1 MPRTVARFTSA
12 RSRSASK
19 RPYRS
24 LYKTEEGRA
33 RLLALYDAAV
43 GRLQGVVDGPVAH
56 RWIDTSVGATH
67 VLEAGPADGPPVVVF
82 QGGNFLNP
90 FTLAWL
96 APLTR
101 RYRLLAPDTVGHPGL
116 SDERRLSPRDASYG
130 RWAQEVLDGLELDR
144 APVVGI
150 SYGAGV
156 ALRLAGV
163 APDRIAAAAL
173 LVPAGFV
180 APPIVPLLG
189 RVVAPMLAYLARPS
203 DARLVRAVRPMFGG
217 RPDPV
222 WTEAIGAVF
231 DHVRLASG
239 MPAPATRAE
248 LHGFAAPTLVLAAER
263 DPFFPGEAVARNA
276 REVVPHAEVS
286 VMAGAAHVPG
296 PGALSAANARIVR
309 LLDGVTAPRGGTDRP
324 AASWHR
330 RS

>member
-1 MPRTVARFTSA
+1 MPRELAAFTSA
-12 RSRSASK
+12 RARRASHGSH
-19 RPYRS
+19 RS
-24 LYKTEEGRA
+24 LYKTAEGRE

-43 GRLQGVVDGPVAH
+43 GRLEVGVDGRVTR
-56 RWIDTSVGATH
+56 RWIDTSFGATH
-67 VLEAGPADGPPVVVF
+67 VLDMGPADAPPLVVF

-90 FTLAWL
+90 LTLAWL
-96 APLTR
+96 APLTE

-130 RWAQEVLDGLELDR
+130 RWAVEVLDGLELDR

-150 SYGAGV
+150 SYGAGI

-180 APPIVPLLG
+180 APPIVPLLR

-203 DARLVRAVRPMFGG
+203 DVRLSRAVRPMFGG
-217 RPDPV
+217 QPDPV

-239 MPAPATRAE
+239 MPTPATRTE
-248 LHGFAAPTLVLAAER
+248 LHAFAAPTLVLAAEL
-263 DPFFPGEAVARNA
+263 DPFFPGEVVARTA
-276 REVVPHAEVS
+276 REVVPHAEVH
-286 VMAGAAHVPG
+286 VMSGEAHVLG
-296 PGALSAANARIVR
+296 SEALRAANARIAHV
-309 LLDGVTAPRGGTDRP
+309 LDAVTAPGG
-324 AASWHR
+324 
-330 RS
+330 RSE

>member
-1 MPRTVARFTSA
+1 MPRSLVRSTSDRPRA
-12 RSRSASK
+12 ASHGGH
-19 RPYRS
+19 RS
-24 LYKTEEGRA
+24 LYKTEEGRE

-43 GRLQGVVDGPVAH
+43 RRLADRVDGPVTR
-56 RWIDTSVGATH
+56 RWIDTSFGATH
-67 VLEAGPADGPPVVVF
+67 VLEAGPHDAPPVVVV

-90 FTLAWL
+90 LTLAWL
-96 APLTR
+96 APLTE

-116 SDERRLSPRDASYG
+116 SDERRPSPRDASYG
-130 RWAQEVLDGLELDR
+130 LWATEVLDGLELGR

-150 SYGAGV
+150 SYGAGI

-203 DARLVRAVRPMFGG
+203 DARLTRAVRPMFGG

-231 DHVRLASG
+231 DHVRLESG
-239 MPAPATRAE
+239 MPTPATRAE
-248 LHGFAAPTLVLAAER
+248 LHGFAAPTLVLAAEH
-263 DPFFPGEAVARNA
+263 DPFFPGEAVARKA
-276 REVVPHAEVS
+276 REVAPHAEVH
-286 VMAGAAHVPG
+286 VMSGEAHVPG
-296 PGALSAANARIVR
+296 PEALRAANERIAR
-309 LLDGVTAPRGGTDRP
+309 LLAIVTWRTA
-324 AASWHR
+324 
-330 RS
+330 